1 MTTAINDFLGGSLST
16 DAMLAEVNPALH
28 RNRAEDAQRTALI
41 PAVR

>member
-1 MTTAINDFLGGSLST
+1 LST
-16 DAMLAEVNPALH
+16 DAMVAEVNPALH